1 MRVNRIYADYL
12 DVSWLGD
19 RKLIARYSS
28 IAEYDNYEPP
38 SSDTPSPQ
46 WEEWGKELAKLN
58 SPKNYQGF

>member
-28 IAEYDNYEPP
+28 IAEHKDNEP

-46 WEEWGKELAKLN
+46 WEEWGKELAKL
-58 SPKNYQGF
+58 